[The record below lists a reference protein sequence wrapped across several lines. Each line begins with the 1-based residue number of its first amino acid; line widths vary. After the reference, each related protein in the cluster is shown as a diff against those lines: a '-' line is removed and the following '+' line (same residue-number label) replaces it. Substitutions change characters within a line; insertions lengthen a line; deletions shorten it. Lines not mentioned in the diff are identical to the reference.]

1 MPNKLLTKSQRNAL
15 IKWAKLYSRQKKLQ
29 FIWSEQDSPRPKR
42 PYGTLRFLT
51 GPVKSGADEERVCDD
66 GSVLTSGPRQ
76 FTLSV
81 NIYGEESLNLMATL
95 QDSLDLPSCR
105 EYFRGHGLSVFEELG
120 VQNLTSLIESEYED
134 RSQMDIIFN
143 YASNVEDIVD
153 PGIIETVEL
162 EGTHTGGKDPHVEEC
177 DVITP

>member
-1 MPNKLLTKSQRNAL
+1 MPNKLLTKTQRNAL
-15 IKWAKLYSRQKKLQ
+15 IKWAKLYSRKKKLQ
-29 FIWSEQDSPRPKR
+29 FIWSEQSAPRPER

-66 GSVLTSGPRQ
+66 GTVLSSGPRQ

-81 NIYGEESLNLMATL
+81 NIYGEEALNIMATL
-95 QDSLDLPSCR
+95 QDSLDLNSCR
-105 EYFRGHGLSVFEELG
+105 EFFRDQGLSVFEELG

-143 YASNVEDIVD
+143 YSSNVKDIVEA
-153 PGIIETVEL
+153 GIVETVEL
-162 EGTHTGGKDPHVEEC
+162 QGTHTGGKDTHVEEC
-177 DVITP
+177 DVNTP